1 MNAINKLQPLQ
12 KGSKHGSFRQFA
24 FPNLLELC
32 NIGIE
37 EILQQIKHEDIEES
51 PLRSRRAVKERLEKL
66 GSSLLPERDTS
77 DTRYGC

>member
-12 KGSKHGSFRQFA
+12 KGSKHSSFRQFA
-24 FPNLLELC
+24 FLSLSELC

-37 EILQQIKHEDIEES
+37 EILQQIKHKDIEEN

-66 GSSLLPERDTS
+66 GSSILPRT
-77 DTRYGC
+77 